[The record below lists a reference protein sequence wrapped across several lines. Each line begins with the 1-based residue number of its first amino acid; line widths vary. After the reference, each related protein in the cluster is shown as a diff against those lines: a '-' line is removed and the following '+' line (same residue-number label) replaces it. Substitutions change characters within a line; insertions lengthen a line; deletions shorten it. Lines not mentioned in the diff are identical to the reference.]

1 MAFEV
6 DYEPEVTQE
15 AVNEAKK
22 EIVQDM
28 ANQASNVIS
37 NPAIENDAKINLGKT
52 ADYIKNELASAV
64 LKDKAV
70 WQQDA
75 ETKKGVKLPVNPS
88 HVSQVSGKP
97 NFYAGGNAY
106 LLMQKQFKLGTKDNR
121 WMPATIVKNNKDG
134 IKLKSENEK
143 ATCILAYA
151 VGKDGKKGEFRPQ
164 FVYNYSQLDGVPKE
178 IPTYDAER
186 ESLGQKMLEE
196 HPFGPSGKAIGDFKD
211 STKLMGEFFAKAKKK
226 FKELELA
233 LPSKDSAVTE
243 QAVEKVKNEQMLKY
257 EQAAEATKEAYA
269 ERVEAI
275 KAIDPGY
282 KGQSY
287 EKLYLADMRKHMDA
301 NPDKK
306 GYAIEAAKDALR
318 RGTHEKTVEKLISA
332 LAPEAVRHGENG
344 EYAKWVMDRLGK
356 NKKFQEE
363 LDGIRGK
370 TNDGKSKATGR

>member
-15 AVNEAKK
+15 AVEEAKK
-22 EIVQDM
+22 EIVQEM
-28 ANQASNVIS
+28 ASQEANVIS
-37 NPAIENDAKINLGKT
+37 NPAIEKDAEINLGKT
-52 ADYIKNELASAV
+52 ADYIKSELASAV
-64 LKDKAV
+64 LKDRAV

-75 ETKKGVKLPVNPS
+75 EIKKHFKLPVNPS
-88 HVSQVSGKP
+88 HISQASGKP
-97 NFYAGGNAY
+97 SFYAGGNAY
-106 LLMQKQFKLGTKDNR
+106 LLMQKQFKLKTEDNR

-134 IKLKSENEK
+134 VKLKSENEK

-211 STKLMGEFFAKAKKK
+211 SAKLMGEFFSKAKKK

-233 LPSKDSAVTE
+233 LPSRDSAVTQ
-243 QAVEKVKNEQMLKY
+243 QAVEKVKSDQKLKY

-275 KAIDPGY
+275 KSIDPGY
-282 KGQSY
+282 KGNSS
-287 EKLYLADMRKHMDA
+287 EKLYLADMRRHMEA
-301 NPDKK
+301 NPEKK

-332 LAPEAVRHGENG
+332 HAPEAVRHGENG
-344 EYAKWVMDRLGK
+344 EYAKWVMDTLGK

-363 LDGIRGK
+363 LAGFREKSNDSK
-370 TNDGKSKATGR
+370 TQSNGR